1 MDDAHAPVRRGET
14 PPADGRARQ
23 RMLRGARAALHVI
36 TVVLTVVA
44 AVRAAST
51 GGDLLVVLVAAGAFL
66 AWYGAGASF
75 ARGRSAGWWIV
86 GLAVLWG
93 GLLAISP
100 EFVWLAFALLLL
112 AGHVLRLP
120 WSAVLAVVVTAAA
133 ITAPFVHLW
142 AAGAAGT
149 AAGTGAGATG
159 AAVGT
164 AHVIGPLVGGGFAF
178 GISLGYDYLLRD
190 AVERERLISSLLRAQ
205 DESARL
211 QEELAE
217 EQREA
222 GALRERT
229 RLARDLHDTIA
240 QELSSIALIARTGDA
255 ARLRQ
260 IDELA
265 QHSLR
270 ELRRI
275 VAALAP
281 ADLDGA
287 ALAGALGRMLDALG
301 NDTGIATALVVDDD
315 PTPLPT
321 AVEVAFLRV
330 AQSALANVRQH
341 SGARTAT
348 IRLTSGAAVARMEI
362 ADDGKGFAPDAAA
375 ASQASAG
382 RTSFGLP
389 AMRSRMRELGGE
401 LRIETAPG
409 KGVRLTAEAPVRERG
424 EGSA

>member
-1 MDDAHAPVRRGET
+1 MDDTHALVRRGE
-14 PPADGRARQ
+14 PPAADGRIRQ
-23 RMLRGARAALHVI
+23 RMLRSARAALHVI

-51 GGDLLVVLVAAGAFL
+51 GGDLLLVLLAAGAFL

-86 GLAVLWG
+86 GLSVLWG

-120 WSAVLAVVVTAAA
+120 WSAVLAVAVIGAA

-142 AAGAAGT
+142 ASPAAGAAGP
-149 AAGTGAGATG
+149 AL
-159 AAVGT
+159 GT

-190 AVERERLISSLLRAQ
+190 AAERERLIASLLRAQ

-265 QHSLR
+265 QHSLH

-281 ADLDGA
+281 AELDGA

-301 NDTGIATALVVDDD
+301 NDTGITTALVVDDD
-315 PTPLPT
+315 PAPLPT
-321 AVEVAFLRV
+321 TVEVAFLRV

-341 SGARTAT
+341 SGARAVT

-362 ADDGKGFAPDAAA
+362 ADDGEGFASDTAAEQIA
-375 ASQASAG
+375 AE
-382 RTSFGLP
+382 RTSFGIP
-389 AMRSRMRELGGE
+389 AMRSRMRELGGD

-409 KGVRLTAEAPVRERG
+409 EGVRLTAEAPVRERR
-424 EGSA
+424 EGSV